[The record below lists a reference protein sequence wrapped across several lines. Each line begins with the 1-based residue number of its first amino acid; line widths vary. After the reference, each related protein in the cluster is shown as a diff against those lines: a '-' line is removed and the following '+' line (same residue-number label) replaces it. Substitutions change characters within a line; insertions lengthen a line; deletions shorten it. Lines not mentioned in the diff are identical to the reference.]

1 MQLNINEVFRK
12 ILKKKGMTQKELV
25 ESAGYKSISI
35 LTTPMYRGD
44 MMITTMFRLA
54 EAAGYKVCLISGEG
68 DFLFLEEEGENEGA
82 HTSRTP
88 KT

>member
-54 EAAGYKVCLISGEG
+54 EAAGYTVCLISGEG
-68 DFLFLEEEGENEGA
+68 AFLFLEEEGENEGA
-82 HTSRTP
+82 HTS
-88 KT
+88 